1 MRLTLFFPVTLPPM
15 RNVADDSLAT
25 VIDRHMLH
33 RNLLLAARAV
43 FLQGFDL
50 GSEGAGQLV
59 EGAFGAILLRDILD
73 MREATGERHSR
84 QVHRRH
90 L

>member
-1 MRLTLFFPVTLPPM
+1 MRLTLFFPGTLPPM
-15 RNVADDSLAT
+15 RNVANDSLAAF
-25 VIDRHMLH
+25 VHRHMLH

-59 EGAFGAILLRDILD
+59 EGAFGAVLLRDILD
-73 MREATGERHSR
+73 MREAAGERH
-84 QVHRRH
+84 RR
-90 L
+90 